1 MAIINGNFNSFAT
14 FGISGGISALPQ
26 ISSPLSGGL
35 GAAQAQ
41 DVSQM
46 MLQALSLMSGGWG
59 SMIGSGGDN
68 YASLEALGTPLSSQ
82 YAGITG
88 VSDVNTM
95 IAQMGGIPSATSTTG
110 TSFANID
117 SSYYTQLMSGFDSQL
132 NALAAQ
138 YGLSTTA

>member
-1 MAIINGNFNSFAT
+1 MAIINGNFSSFVT
-14 FGISGGISALPQ
+14 FGLSGAVSVLPQTTQALP
-26 ISSPLSGGL
+26 
-35 GAAQAQ
+35 GASQAQ
-41 DVSQM
+41 DLSQM
-46 MLQALSLMSGGWG
+46 MLQALSWLSGGWG

-68 YASLEALGTPLSSQ
+68 YASLEALATPLSSQ

-95 IAQMGGIPSATSTTG
+95 IAQMGGIPSSTSTTG

-138 YGLSTTA
+138 YGLSST

>member
-1 MAIINGNFNSFAT
+1 MAIINGNFNSFAA
-14 FGISGGISALPQ
+14 FGLSGGVTAMPQ
-26 ISSPLSGGL
+26 LSSPLAGGL
-35 GAAQAQ
+35 GASQAQ
-41 DVSQM
+41 DASQM
-46 MLQALSLMSGGWG
+46 MLQALSWLSGGWG
-59 SMIGSGGDN
+59 GMLGGDN
-68 YASLEALGTPLSSQ
+68 YTSLEQLGTPLSSQ

-132 NALAAQ
+132 NAMMAQ
-138 YGLSTTA
+138 YGVS